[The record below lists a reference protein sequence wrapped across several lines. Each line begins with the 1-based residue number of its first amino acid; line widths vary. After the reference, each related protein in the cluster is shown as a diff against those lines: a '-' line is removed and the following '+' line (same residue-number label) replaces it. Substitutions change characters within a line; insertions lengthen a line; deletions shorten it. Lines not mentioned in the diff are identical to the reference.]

1 MAGCAAKICGSK
13 SLVTTS
19 CHSATG
25 RRRRSASGAR
35 RDPLVRLYD
44 HEGQPPKAER
54 KGRHD
59 LAPSGAE
66 LRGVAHEERRI
77 AAQLGGAG
85 DQLRF
90 GQMQV
95 EKPVE
100 SQQNRR
106 AVGRTATQPGAER
119 HPLVE
124 PDSDAVHAVTVAHGK
139 HHRFEVV
146 ITVRTAAQDI
156 QPQIYF
162 AVCP

>member
-1 MAGCAAKICGSK
+1 MQNCG
-13 SLVTTS
+13 
-19 CHSATG
+19 
-25 RRRRSASGAR
+25 
-35 RDPLVRLYD
+35 
-44 HEGQPPKAER
+44 
-54 KGRHD
+54 
-59 LAPSGAE
+59 E
-66 LRGVAHEERRI
+66 LRTKNGVSLPSS
-77 AAQLGGAG
+77 AARA
-85 DQLRF
+85 LRF
-90 GQMQV
+90 GQVQV

-106 AVGRTATQPGAER
+106 AVGRTAAQPGAER

-124 PDSDAVHAVTVAHGK
+124 PDGDAVHAVTVVHQPESLDTDILFGFAVHRQPFGTEIHTRPGRAHDLDFVVKSAHGK